1 MEFVVI
7 RIRPEDIGCILRIT
21 WQYSLFFVERCD
33 VANRNSTYFITYLR
47 ANELVSYILDPGGAM
62 RVFFSVSI
70 VLAFLLASNAPAFE
84 GNEST
89 GDCGTLL
96 SFHHDYEAAFEL
108 AAKENKPL
116 FVVHLSGNLRN
127 EDYT

>member
-1 MEFVVI
+1 MNWSVI
-7 RIRPEDIGCILRIT
+7 FWIRGEQC
-21 WQYSLFFVERCD
+21 EC
-33 VANRNSTYFITYLR
+33 
-47 ANELVSYILDPGGAM
+47 
-62 RVFFSVSI
+62 FSVF
-70 VLAFLLASNAPAFE
+70 LAFLLASNAPAFE